1 MNGKSC
7 RAFSLAELLLVAALL
22 GYTLSVVLLTFF
34 GGARLNEETRNL
46 ISATTHAEFVME
58 SIKNS
63 TFSSLVTNI
72 NSGTWTWNT
81 TTITSN
87 GLTALNS
94 ESITTTSSGTNPVDV
109 TVTVSWKDTQ
119 GRSRS
124 EILRTLISG

>member
-1 MNGKSC
+1 MNWKISKG
-7 RAFSLAELLLVAALL
+7 FSLPELLLVAALL

-34 GGARLNEETRNL
+34 SGTRLNEESRNL

-63 TFSSLVTNI
+63 TFSSLVTYI
-72 NSGTWTWNT
+72 NGGMWTWNT
-81 TTITSN
+81 VTITSN

-94 ESITTTSSGTNPVDV
+94 ENITTTSSGTNPVDV
-109 TVTVSWKDTQ
+109 TVTVTWNDTQ

-124 EILRTLISG
+124 KILRTLISR